1 MCKLSITFA
10 TSKTSNLSLVDEVPI
25 CYDMGAGFKCWTAKI
40 ELTGEYTAETVSN
53 VIDEFLL
60 DTSKKIIDPEG
71 LYVYGLENMRFIA
84 RQADKDLKASIL
96 ENKCKSIRLSI
107 NREVGDKRIIIL
119 DVVPSD
125 DAKSPTDILE
135 AKLSLAYTRG

>member
-1 MCKLSITFA
+1 MCKLSIVFA

-25 CYDMGAGFKCWTAKI
+25 CYDMGEGLKCWTAKI
-40 ELTGEYTAETVSN
+40 ELAGEYTAETVTN
-53 VIDEFLL
+53 IIDEFLL
-60 DTSKKIIDPEG
+60 NTSKRVLDPEG
-71 LYVYGLENMRFIA
+71 LYIYGLENMRFIA
-84 RQADKDLKASIL
+84 KQADCDLKSAIS

-107 NREVGDKRIIIL
+107 SREVGVKSIIIL
-119 DVVPSD
+119 DVIPSD